1 MAKTFE
7 ELKSQA
13 NLIKNETKTR
23 ANTASRVGGTIFD
36 MVEKVEDADTEAK
49 KLIKGQ
55 SENTDP
61 KTDPHKWID
70 EINVDEEGEKELKAL
85 LDGMASREGVGFY
98 RGSFSGS
105 LFEVETIAVSYDD
118 GNYTQSVRG
127 SLSISSDGISLQY
140 GSTYKILTRVC
151 TGNKWSTWR
160 DLAQP
165 DSMPIS
171 GFVNLT
177 EVKAYNTLT
186 TTAKALANNTM
197 KYYLITDSI
206 GKLPSLKGE
215 TKITMYSTVGKLFH
229 PSQSSVGASV
239 GDIAVIAKINNVAVY
254 YVQPRYEAKAPSG
267 DFPGCDGLMSAGDKQ
282 NLTNAL
288 NNSNTAIKQ
297 IDQSCFR
304 CYNGTY
310 NANNCF
316 WYGYYMYVNFGRPA
330 GSEDGENYLLRVA
343 DIGKTSDNKFVIEQ
357 TLYSSKYATKIF
369 RRIIIVTDKRG
380 PADASN
386 VVYTEWERVGSG
398 ANVVQGTGG
407 SEKDVMSQKAVTNE
421 LNLKLNKVELK
432 NLVDGYIGDIDL
444 IKSISVLEDYVI
456 NLEEGKTLT
465 LVNELNKPEFPVRKQ
480 LYKYAIGK
488 IIIQETG
495 YGDRKHTY
503 NYWFIPVNGSHM
515 GYSGEAVPFNVYGG
529 VLFVCEPVIQSSNPN
544 ANLRIYTGAASY
556 KKGEDPLPDGDL
568 IKDLVFSEYKI
579 KSSNVVQVTGGS
591 EEDVMSQKAVTDEL
605 NKKQDTLKS
614 GENIKTINGQSILGS
629 GDFETDHKEPLPQE
643 LAEIISTYGIGFS
656 EEYFPVHETYINK
669 YLTEDKIY
677 EYYDVNDLFKG
688 FKVVGPITFNR
699 QSHDNVIVLA
709 LMESGDGLFF
719 VNIYFDFFE
728 YEEDE
733 EMPKM
738 YNYSKKLIGYTEN
751 DSEEN
756 VITGRGGQS
765 PLKTINGETLLGE
778 GDIAIAGS
786 GVNVVQN
793 TGQSETDVMSQKAV
807 TDNLKS
813 YDPYKGLIRST
824 LRDDS
829 NLNSTSGISQI
840 VSQIA
845 SEITMNF
852 GSLSIFHGYTTD
864 NSDFD
869 MIITQIGGSVIYGR
883 LISPNTGI
891 TFFTGTVTGG
901 NVQVLSNIAPT
912 K

>member
-13 NLIKNETKTR
+13 NLIKDETIPA

-70 EINVDEEGEKELKAL
+70 EINVDEEGKKELKAL

-105 LFEVETIAVSYDD
+105 LFEVETIAVSYDE

-127 SLSISSDGISLQY
+127 SLSISSDGTALQY

-197 KYYLITDSI
+197 KYYLITDSK
-206 GKLPSLKGE
+206 GVLPSVSGE

-229 PSQSSVGASV
+229 PSQNSVGASV
-239 GDIAVIAKINNVAVY
+239 GDIAVVAKINNVAVY

-282 NLTNAL
+282 TLNTAKTNSDNAL
-288 NNSNTAIKQ
+288 KQ

-421 LNLKLNKVELK
+421 LNLKLNKAELK
-432 NLVDGYIGDIDL
+432 NLVNGYIGDIDL

-456 NLEEGKTLT
+456 NLEEGETPA

-480 LYKYAIGK
+480 LYQYAIGK

-495 YGDRKHTY
+495 YGDKKHTY
-503 NYWFIPVNGSHM
+503 NYWFIPVDGSHM
-515 GYSGEAVPFNVYGG
+515 GYSGEAVPFNVAGG
-529 VLFVCEPVIQSSNPN
+529 VLFVCEPVIQSANPN
-544 ANLRIYTGAASY
+544 ANLRIFTGAASY
-556 KKGEDPLPDGDL
+556 EQVEGSFPSGDL

-579 KSSNVVQVTGGS
+579 KSSNVVQVKGDS

-614 GENIKTINGQSILGS
+614 GENIKTINGESLLGGGDIELKGGSSNSTFLGYFNLTKSFSQSSSDSDLKEIFKEIYQKAYDHHEIKEGIIYSFSCGS
-629 GDFETDHKEPLPQE
+629 EGQGWHYPIGT
-643 LAEIISTYGIGFS
+643 IISISSSQFISIKGPTNNTPFS
-656 EEYFPVHETYINK
+656 DYIW
-669 YLTEDKIY
+669 LECI
-677 EYYDVNDLFKG
+677 F
-688 FKVVGPITFNR
+688 
-699 QSHDNVIVLA
+699 
-709 LMESGDGLFF
+709 
-719 VNIYFDFFE
+719 YFDIPYIQRPSTTF
-728 YEEDE
+728 D
-733 EMPKM
+733 
-738 YNYSKKLIGYTEN
+738 
-751 DSEEN
+751 
-756 VITGRGGQS
+756 
-765 PLKTINGETLLGE
+765 
-778 GDIAIAGS
+778 AI
-786 GVNVVQN
+786 Q
-793 TGQSETDVMSQKAV
+793 
-807 TDNLKS
+807 
-813 YDPYKGLIRST
+813 
-824 LRDDS
+824 
-829 NLNSTSGISQI
+829 
-840 VSQIA
+840 
-845 SEITMNF
+845 
-852 GSLSIFHGYTTD
+852 
-864 NSDFD
+864 
-869 MIITQIGGSVIYGR
+869 
-883 LISPNTGI
+883 
-891 TFFTGTVTGG
+891 
-901 NVQVLSNIAPT
+901 
-912 K
+912 

>member
-13 NLIKNETKTR
+13 NLIKDETIPA

-36 MVEKVEDADTEAK
+36 MVEKVEVADTETK

-55 SENTDP
+55 SANTDP
-61 KTDPHKWID
+61 KTDPHKWLG
-70 EINVDEEGEKELKAL
+70 EINVDTEGGQQLKAL
-85 LDGMASREGVGFY
+85 LDGMNTKEGCGFY
-98 RGSFSGS
+98 RGSFGGS
-105 LFEVETIAVSYDD
+105 LFEVETIAVSYDE

-127 SLSISSDGISLQY
+127 SLSISSDGTALQY

-197 KYYLITDSI
+197 KYYLITDSK
-206 GKLPSLKGE
+206 GVLPSVSGE

-229 PSQSSVGASV
+229 PSQNSVGASV
-239 GDIAVIAKINNVAVY
+239 GDIAVVAKINDVAVY

-288 NNSNTAIKQ
+288 NNSNTAIEQ

-421 LNLKLNKVELK
+421 LNLKLNKAELK
-432 NLVDGYIGDIDL
+432 NLVNGYIGDIDL

-456 NLEEGKTLT
+456 NLEEGETPT
-465 LVNELNKPEFPVRKQ
+465 LVNELNKPEFPVQKQ

-495 YGDRKHTY
+495 YGDKKHTY
-503 NYWFIPVNGSHM
+503 YYWFIPVDGSHM
-515 GYSGEAVPFNVYGG
+515 GYSGEAVPFNVAGG
-529 VLFVCEPVIQSSNPN
+529 VLFVCEPVIQSANPN
-544 ANLRIYTGAASY
+544 ANLRIFTGAASY
-556 KKGEDPLPDGDL
+556 EQVEGTFPSGDL

-579 KSSNVVQVTGGS
+579 KSSNVVQGTGDS

-614 GENIKTINGQSILGS
+614 GENIKTINGESLLGGGDIELKGGSSNSTFLGYFNLTKSFSQSSSDSDLKEIFKEIYQKAYDHHEIKEGIIYSFSCGS
-629 GDFETDHKEPLPQE
+629 EGQGWHYPIGT
-643 LAEIISTYGIGFS
+643 ITSISGSQFISIKGPTNNTPFS
-656 EEYFPVHETYINK
+656 DYIW
-669 YLTEDKIY
+669 LECI
-677 EYYDVNDLFKG
+677 
-688 FKVVGPITFNR
+688 
-699 QSHDNVIVLA
+699 
-709 LMESGDGLFF
+709 
-719 VNIYFDFFE
+719 IYFDIPYIQRPSTTF
-728 YEEDE
+728 D
-733 EMPKM
+733 
-738 YNYSKKLIGYTEN
+738 
-751 DSEEN
+751 
-756 VITGRGGQS
+756 
-765 PLKTINGETLLGE
+765 
-778 GDIAIAGS
+778 AI
-786 GVNVVQN
+786 Q
-793 TGQSETDVMSQKAV
+793 
-807 TDNLKS
+807 
-813 YDPYKGLIRST
+813 
-824 LRDDS
+824 
-829 NLNSTSGISQI
+829 
-840 VSQIA
+840 
-845 SEITMNF
+845 
-852 GSLSIFHGYTTD
+852 
-864 NSDFD
+864 
-869 MIITQIGGSVIYGR
+869 
-883 LISPNTGI
+883 
-891 TFFTGTVTGG
+891 
-901 NVQVLSNIAPT
+901 
-912 K
+912 